1 MGDPGPTMTGASG
14 GPSGRAAG
22 FGLCAS
28 CVHARIF
35 QSGKGAVY
43 VSCERSRTDAGFP
56 RFPSVPVLQCRGF
69 EPFPEDPPVGPNDGD
84 RVGPLAFIQ
93 DPG

>member
-1 MGDPGPTMTGASG
+1 MGGADPPMTEAAG
-14 GPSGRAAG
+14 GPSAHEAE

-28 CVHARIF
+28 CMHARIF
-35 QSGKGAVY
+35 RSGKGVSY

-56 RFPSVPVLQCRGF
+56 RFPSVPVLRCPGF
-69 EPFPEDPPVGPNDGD
+69 EPVPEDPPAGPNDGG
-84 RVGPLAFIQ
+84 RVGPLAFIL